1 MCGKRAEEPI
11 PKPREMPTPGGFSL
25 PHRELYDDTQRLLGQ
40 MRNAIR
46 AAEERSATLRASG
59 DEIRA
64 QLALDDLEAQMYSR
78 AIQVFAAMAAEA
90 ALNAYGLMWFG
101 ETDFERH
108 FRWKNPVEK
117 KLKAL
122 MRAVLGRELSSDDEI
137 VRLLESLRRK
147 RNAHVHPQAEES
159 AFDAEGVVR
168 TVTKD
173 DRPRLHPSAGC
184 EAAQEVHRFLE
195 LFAALDRRTTFFFAP
210 LNRRSQQHPLI
221 RMADGGFHEDTEEQ
235 QDNHVEA

>member
-1 MCGKRAEEPI
+1 MCETRAEEVI
-11 PKPREMPTPGGFSL
+11 LKPRQMPTPGGFSQ
-25 PHRELYDDTQRLLGQ
+25 PHRELYDDIQRLLGQ
-40 MRNAIR
+40 MRNAIQ

-64 QLALDDLEAQMYSR
+64 QLALADLEAQMYSR

-90 ALNAYGLMWFG
+90 ALNVYGLMWFG

-108 FRWKNPVEK
+108 FERKNPTK

-122 MRAVLGRELSSDDEI
+122 TRSVLGRELSRADEI
-137 VRLLESLRRK
+137 VRLLDSLSRK

-159 AFDAEGVVR
+159 AFDTQGVVR
-168 TVTKD
+168 TVTKGH
-173 DRPRLHPSAGC
+173 RPKLHPSAGC

-195 LFAALDRRTTFFFAP
+195 LFAALDARTTFFFAP
-210 LNRRSQQHPLI
+210 RATL
-221 RMADGGFHEDTEEQ
+221 
-235 QDNHVEA
+235 